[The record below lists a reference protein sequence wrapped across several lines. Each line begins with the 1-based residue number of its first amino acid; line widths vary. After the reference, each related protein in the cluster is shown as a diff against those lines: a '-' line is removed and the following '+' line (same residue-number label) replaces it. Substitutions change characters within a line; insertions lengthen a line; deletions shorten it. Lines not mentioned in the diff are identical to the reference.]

1 MVSLSQTPDLWVSHD
16 PKLITA
22 NCLLLTELNIYAI
35 TQHFFRFPVLNSE
48 RYYYL
53 CPNSNLM
60 HLNVTNETSILH
72 AVVLG
77 QPGSIGNVP
86 PIDKTFDAKSYE
98 SVLNGVYPCE
108 EAIYKE
114 MSAFEKVLLKYNVQV
129 FRPWTLENCN
139 QVFARDV
146 AFVIG
151 DKIINCNIIP
161 DREDEKEAYEVIY
174 DQIPYNKIYN
184 LPEKAHVEGGDV
196 VLYNDIVFVGLYTK
210 PDYPQLKTARTNLYA
225 FNFLKEIISEK
236 TFIPMELNKHDTNPL
251 NGALHL
257 DCTFMPVG
265 TGKAILYKD
274 GFSNPNDYHTLL
286 DMFGQQN
293 IFEITREEMYY
304 MNANVFS
311 ISPTVVVSEQRFNR
325 LNDHL
330 ENCWGL
336 TVERVPY
343 FEISKMGG
351 LLRCSTLPLVR
362 E

>member
-1 MVSLSQTPDLWVSHD
+1 M
-16 PKLITA
+16 
-22 NCLLLTELNIYAI
+22 N
-35 TQHFFRFPVLNSE
+35 
-48 RYYYL
+48 
-53 CPNSNLM
+53 
-60 HLNVTNETSILH
+60 LNVKNETSTLL

-77 QPGSIGNVP
+77 QPGSIGHVP
-86 PIDKTFDAKSYE
+86 TIDKTFDAKSYE
-98 SVLNGVYPCE
+98 SVLNGVYPTE

-174 DQIPYNKIYN
+174 DQIAYNKIYN

-196 VLYNDIVFVGLYTK
+196 VLMDDTLFVGLYTK
-210 PDYPQLKTARTNLYA
+210 PDYSQLKTARTNLYA
-225 FNFLKEIISEK
+225 FNFLKEIISDK
-236 TFIPMELNKHDTNPL
+236 TFIPIELKKHDTNPCQSV
-251 NGALHL
+251 LHL
-257 DCTFMPVG
+257 DCAFMPVG
-265 TGKAILYKD
+265 SGKAILYKD
-274 GFSNPNDYHTLL
+274 GFSNIDDYNMLVE
-286 DMFGQQN
+286 MYGRQN
-293 IFEITREEMYY
+293 IFEITQQEMYA

-311 ISPTVVVSEQRFNR
+311 ISPTVVVSEQHFTR
-325 LNDHL
+325 LNEHL
-330 ENCWGL
+330 ENAWGL

-343 FEISKMGG
+343 YEISKMGG